1 MDQGF
6 PTLPPGASR
15 LVDLDFSSPRHV
27 ADIVPRW
34 AVVKASQISTKPKG
48 RNRPKAR
55 DKLRWNRQNHLDTTD
70 NLPGENGKLEEEQ
83 EEKQKQQQQ
92 QQQQQQQTNWK
103 DQGSFSSTTNSEQ
116 FKSNQCRLSQ
126 PFCQW
131 LEPSSEYA
139 WQCHGV
145 RSGVGTVHVS

>member
-1 MDQGF
+1 MDQWF

-15 LVDLDFSSPRHV
+15 LVDLDLSSPRHV

-48 RNRPKAR
+48 RNSPKAR

-83 EEKQKQQQQ
+83 EEKLQKQKQQQQ
-92 QQQQQQQTNWK
+92 HHHHHHHQQQQPQPKPQPQPTKQTNK
-103 DQGSFSSTTNSEQ
+103 QTNEQ
-116 FKSNQCRLSQ
+116 TNKRTNEQTNKQTNKLK
-126 PFCQW
+126 
-131 LEPSSEYA
+131 
-139 WQCHGV
+139 
-145 RSGVGTVHVS
+145 RSRIFLQHN